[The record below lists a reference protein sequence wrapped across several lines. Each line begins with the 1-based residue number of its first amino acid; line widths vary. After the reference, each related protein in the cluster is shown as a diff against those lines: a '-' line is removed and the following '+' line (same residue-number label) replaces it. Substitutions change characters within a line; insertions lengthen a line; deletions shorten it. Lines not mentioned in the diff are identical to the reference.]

1 MKPHIAGDECK
12 DVDAEVGE
20 FDSLALLQKSS
31 DGWAYQLIA
40 LLTLVLPIV
49 GLGLAGIDVWN
60 YGWSWIDIGLLLL
73 MYTWSVLGIE
83 LGFHRYLTH
92 RSLKTNRWMRAFFV
106 VSGCMAGHGQP
117 IWWCAIHRRHHQY
130 SDHHGDPH
138 SPNLHGDGLMGTL
151 RGGWHSHLGWMF
163 EPQCTA
169 AYATHF
175 TKDLLNDRNLL
186 FLDRH
191 YVTWVLLGLAI
202 PAALGGVF
210 THSLHGAWSGFLWGG
225 LVRMF
230 LDQHALWWG
239 IVTVCHRFGYRT
251 FQSNDKSTNH
261 WLIAILFLGDGWHNN
276 HHAFP
281 ASARVGHTWWEYD
294 PTWSVIQFLSWFGLI
309 WDVKVPSTESISQK
323 RLASLTTD
331 PSNVTMAEND

>member
-1 MKPHIAGDECK
+1 MKQQPVGDECK
-12 DVDAEVGE
+12 DVDADVEE
-20 FDSLALLQKSS
+20 FDSLAVLQKAS
-31 DGWAYQLIA
+31 DGWSYQLIA
-40 LLTLVLPIV
+40 ILTLVLPIIGV
-49 GLGLAGIDVWN
+49 FLAAIQIWNQAWTLVDLGLFLVMYVWA
-60 YGWSWIDIGLLLL
+60 
-73 MYTWSVLGIE
+73 VLGIE

-92 RSLKTNRWMRAFFV
+92 RSLKTSHWLRTFFII
-106 VSGCMAGHGQP
+106 SGCMAAHGQP

-138 SPNLHGDGLMGTL
+138 SPNLHGRGLIGTL

-175 TKDLLNDRNLL
+175 TKDLISDRSLL

-191 YVTWVLLGLAI
+191 YVSWVLLGLAI
-202 PAALGGVF
+202 PAAIGGAI
-210 THSLHGAWSGFLWGG
+210 SQSWYGAWTGFLWGG
-225 LVRMF
+225 LVRIF
-230 LDQHALWWG
+230 CDQHALWWG

-281 ASARVGHTWWEYD
+281 SSARVGHFWWEYD
-294 PTWSVIQFLSWFGLI
+294 PTWSVIKLLKMLGLV
-309 WDVKVPSTESISQK
+309 WEVKVPSDESIEQK
-323 RLASLTTD
+323 RIPA
-331 PSNVTMAEND
+331 PPA